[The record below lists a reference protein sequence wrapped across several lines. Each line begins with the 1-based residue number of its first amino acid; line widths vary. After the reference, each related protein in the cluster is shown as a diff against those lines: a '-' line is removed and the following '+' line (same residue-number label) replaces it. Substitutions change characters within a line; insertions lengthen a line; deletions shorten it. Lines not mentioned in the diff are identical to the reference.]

1 MELLTRPL
9 LKKYL
14 PENPVIIEAGA
25 HKGRDSLKLHKL
37 FPQATIYA
45 FEPVPYLYEHLNKAV
60 AGIAQ
65 IKTFKVALSNKTGI
79 TTMHVSPE
87 LGAVSSLLEPTT
99 LKQEKP
105 NISFEKIEVPTITL
119 DDWAQQYNIEKI
131 DFLWLDLQGHEL
143 TALKSGTNVLK
154 TVKAIYTEATLEP
167 RYEGQVLYPEL
178 KAWLEHQGFQV
189 IAEHF
194 HHSTWGNVLLIRN
207 LKKSFKT

>member
-1 MELLTRPL
+1 MEKLTRPL
-9 LKKYL
+9 LKKSL
-14 PENPVIIEAGA
+14 PENSVIIEAGA
-25 HKGRDSLKLHKL
+25 HKGRDSLKLHAL

-45 FEPVPYLYEHLNKAV
+45 FEPVPYLYEQLKKAV
-60 AGIAQ
+60 TGIRQ
-65 IKTFKVALSNKTGI
+65 IKTFNIALSDKIGT

-105 NISFEKIEVPTITL
+105 NITFEKIEVSTITL
-119 DDWAQQYNIEKI
+119 DNWAQQHKIEKI

-143 TALKSGTNVLK
+143 AALKASTTILK

-178 KAWLEHQGFQV
+178 KKWLENQGFHV
-189 IAEHF
+189 VAEHF
-194 HHSTWGNVLLIRN
+194 HHKTWGNVLLV
-207 LKKSFKT
+207 K